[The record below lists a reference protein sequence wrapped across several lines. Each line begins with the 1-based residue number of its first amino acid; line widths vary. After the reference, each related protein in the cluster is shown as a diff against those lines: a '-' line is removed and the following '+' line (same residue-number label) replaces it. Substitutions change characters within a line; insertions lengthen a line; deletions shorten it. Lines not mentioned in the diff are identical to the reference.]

1 MGTPPDAAPCRK
13 RPGSRDVPRVV
24 RIGLQLYI
32 VVTVLTP
39 IAGAFDSPP
48 TATGGGTADLGAL
61 LAVLVPVCALKAL
74 FLWKAYQRRN
84 WGRIALF
91 AFTAFGLA
99 AYAPGLVRALSTTPL
114 VGIVDLALVIT
125 EAVALVLLFVPP
137 ANRWYKPAA
146 AAVPGA

>member
-1 MGTPPDAAPCRK
+1 LQPR
-13 RPGSRDVPRVV
+13 SLEVPRVV

-48 TATGGGTADLGAL
+48 SATSGGTADLGAL

-74 FLWKAYQRRN
+74 LLWKAYQRRN
-84 WGRIALF
+84 WARIALF
-91 AFTAFGLA
+91 VFTAFGLA

-125 EAVALVLLFVPP
+125 EGVALLLLFVPP
-137 ANRWYKPAA
+137 ANRWYRPAA
-146 AAVPGA
+146 ATVPGA